1 MKKSP
6 LLLAT
11 AACALLVAG
20 TATAQVTT
28 TERVTTTAPVAAKT
42 TTTKTTSSETG
53 PLTNVTN
60 TTISSE
66 TVADTAV
73 KTTVTEVDKGAGTV
87 TKTTVT
93 DTAPVVTRSEMQV
106 QTKEQAIA
114 PADTRLFTITEFD
127 VNKDG
132 ILTRAEVGERLF
144 KMYDADGNEVIDNLE
159 YARPAII
166 TVLPVEKTVTITYDF
181 DGDGVVESQER
192 VYENFVRYTQLA
204 RFDGDKDG
212 LSPREFVDLGF
223 LEADIDDDNFVNMK
237 EWQGSYN
244 AAIDRSN
251 KIKGN
256 LNK

>member
-11 AACALLVAG
+11 AACALLAAG
-20 TATAQVTT
+20 TASAQVTT
-28 TERVTTTAPVAAKT
+28 TERVTTTAPVESTT
-42 TTTKTTSSETG
+42 TTTKTTSTESG
-53 PLTNVTN
+53 PLSSVTN
-60 TTISSE
+60 TTISSK
-66 TVADTAV
+66 TTAEAPV
-73 KTTVTEVDKGAGTV
+73 KTTVTEVDAGAGVV

-93 DTAPVVTRSEMQV
+93 DTVPVTTRSEMHV
-106 QTKEQAIA
+106 ETKENAIA
-114 PADTRLFTITEFD
+114 PEGTRLFNIADFD

-144 KMYDADGNEVIDNLE
+144 HMYDTDGNQMIDNLE
-159 YARPAII
+159 YQRPAIV
-166 TVLPVEKTVTITYDF
+166 TVLPVEKTVTINYDF
-181 DGDGVVESQER
+181 DGDGVAEQQEK

-204 RFDGDKDG
+204 RFDNDKDG
-212 LSPREFVDLGF
+212 LSPREFVDRGF
-223 LEADIDDDNFVNMK
+223 LEADIDDDNFVSLK

-244 AAIDRSN
+244 EAIDRSN